1 MGNWSSAWARAL
13 RRFLLGGSAPREGHD
28 EEVGST
34 EMKYT
39 IEAHVATDIGCMRNT
54 NQDAIALVRPSH
66 AEEEKRR
73 GLLVIVADGM
83 GGHKG
88 GEVASALAVET
99 ICRRYFAES
108 GEEPAE
114 ALERAMQEA
123 NQVVYAAAQENP
135 ALAGMGT
142 TATALVLVDGQAIYA
157 HVGDSRL
164 YRCAHGRCTQIT
176 EDDSLVEEMVR
187 NGIITACDT
196 RRHPLRSVLLRSLG
210 TTEDLQVLA
219 QHGARLRA
227 GDSFVLCSDGLHE
240 GVGPKDIAA
249 AMQSPTPEDACRQ
262 LIDLACERDGSD
274 NISVGVV
281 AVRSIDPAEET
292 VAA

>member
-1 MGNWSSAWARAL
+1 MGNWTSAWARAL
-13 RRFLLGGSAPREGHD
+13 RRFLLGGSARSEGRD
-28 EEVGST
+28 EEVGSR
-34 EMKYT
+34 EMNYT

-73 GLLVIVADGM
+73 GLLMIVADGM

-99 ICRRYFAES
+99 ICRRYFTET
-108 GEEPAE
+108 GEDPAE

-123 NQVVYAAAQENP
+123 NQVVYTAAQGNP

-142 TATALVLVDGQAIYA
+142 TATALVLVDGRVIYA

-164 YRCAHGRCTQIT
+164 YRCTHGRCAQLT
-176 EDDSLVEEMVR
+176 EDDTLVEEMVR

-219 QHGARLRA
+219 QRSTPLRS
-227 GDSFVLCSDGLHE
+227 GDYFVLCSDGLHE
-240 GVGPKDIAA
+240 GVGPEDIAA
-249 AMQSPTPEDACRQ
+249 AVQSPTPDDACRQ

-281 AVRSIDPAEET
+281 AVRAVEPAAET
-292 VAA
+292 AAA